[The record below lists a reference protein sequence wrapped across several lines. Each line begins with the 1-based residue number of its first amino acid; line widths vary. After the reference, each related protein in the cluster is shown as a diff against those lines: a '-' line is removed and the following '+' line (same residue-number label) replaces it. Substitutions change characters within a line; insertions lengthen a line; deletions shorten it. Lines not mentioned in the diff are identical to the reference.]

1 MSNVLTRD
9 PSSSTA
15 ARSAA
20 AAADQPIPYSRLL
33 HVEWGKA
40 TDTRAAR
47 WLLAL
52 CAAATVLI
60 MLAPMLARH
69 SVDQTWR
76 NYLDFPGLVL
86 TTLLPVV
93 AILTMT
99 TEWTQR
105 TVLTT
110 FTQEPRRSRV
120 ISAKVLV
127 AGLIGL
133 AGAALGGLVTFL
145 AVWVMSGGRHI
156 EHDMGAPQFFGFV
169 LFVLLNMLMGV
180 AFGALLHNTAASIV
194 LFFILPTAFGILG
207 AAVKSVGRWIDPSK
221 TFDWVMHGQWHGH
234 VGGIVVSLL
243 LWVVLPLTAGLIRTA
258 RREIK

>member
-1 MSNVLTRD
+1 MSSLLTRD
-9 PSSSTA
+9 PSTSTA
-15 ARSAA
+15 ARRQDGIAG
-20 AAADQPIPYSRLL
+20 DPIPFGRLL
-33 HVEWGKA
+33 RVEWGKA

-47 WLLAL
+47 WLLGFSAV
-52 CAAATVLI
+52 AAVLI
-60 MLAPMLARH
+60 MLAPMLAKH

-120 ISAKVLV
+120 ITAKVFV
-127 AGLIGL
+127 AGLIGV
-133 AGAALGGLVTFL
+133 AGAAFGGLLTFL
-145 AVWVMSGGRHI
+145 AVWLVSGWRHV
-156 EHDMGAPQFFGFV
+156 EHDMGSAQVVGFL
-169 LFVLLNMLMGV
+169 LFVLLNMMMGV

-207 AAVKSVGRWIDPSK
+207 SAVKSLGRWIDPSR

-234 VGGIVVSLL
+234 TGGILVSVL
-243 LWVVLPLTAGLIRTA
+243 LWVALPLTAV
-258 RREIK
+258 